1 MIKSISSVGMT
12 KPDPIELLSK
22 QDLILGRLI
31 KSIGNY
37 SIQIHD
43 NLFESLLKSI
53 VYQQLAGSAANAI
66 YSRFLQYYGDTL
78 PTPEQII
85 STSNTV
91 LRFTIGLSF
100 KKIEYIKNLATKIA
114 SGELN
119 IHHLPDLQDEEVI
132 TELVKVKGIGRWTAE
147 MFLIFCLRREDVI
160 PLDDLGVKKA
170 IQKLY
175 NLSELPTH
183 EYMLEVSSRWK
194 PYRSIATWYLW
205 KSLSKF
211 DSIG

>member
-1 MIKSISSVGMT
+1 MT
-12 KPDPIELLSK
+12 NPYPLELLSK
-22 QDLILGRLI
+22 QDLLLGKLI

-37 SIQIHD
+37 SIQIQE
-43 NLFESLLKSI
+43 NPFESLLKSI
-53 VYQQLAGSAANAI
+53 IYQQLAGSAANAI
-66 YSRFLQYYGDTL
+66 YSRFIGLYGDTL

-85 STSNTV
+85 STSDTV

-100 KKIEYIKNLATKIA
+100 KKIETIKNLSTKII
-114 SGELN
+114 SCELN
-119 IHHLPDLQDEEVI
+119 IQNLPDMQDEEVI
-132 TELVKVKGIGRWTAE
+132 NELVKVKGIGRWTAE
-147 MFLIFCLRREDVI
+147 MFLIFSLQREDVF
-160 PLDDLGVKKA
+160 PLNDLGVKKA

-175 NLSELPTH
+175 NLSDLPTQ
-183 EYMLEVSSRWK
+183 EYMIEVSSRWK

>member
-1 MIKSISSVGMT
+1 MCE
-12 KPDPIELLSK
+12 PDPLELLSK
-22 QDLILGRLI
+22 QDVRLGKLI

-53 VYQQLAGSAANAI
+53 VYQQLAGSAAKAI
-66 YSRFLQYYGDTL
+66 YSRFLLYYDNTI

-85 STSNTV
+85 STPDTV
-91 LRFTIGLSF
+91 LRFRIGLSF

-119 IHHLPDLQDEEVI
+119 IHYLPKPLNEEII

-147 MFLIFCLRREDVI
+147 MFLIFSLNRADVI
-160 PLDDLGVKKA
+160 PLDGLGVKKA
-170 IQKLY
+170 VQKLY
-175 NLSELPTH
+175 NLSDLPTH
-183 EYMLEVSSRWK
+183 EYMLEVSSKWK

-205 KSLSKF
+205 KSLSRF

>member
-1 MIKSISSVGMT
+1 MIRSIPSVGM
-12 KPDPIELLSK
+12 PDQDPLELLSK
-22 QDLILGRLI
+22 QDVLLGSLI

-37 SIQIHD
+37 SIKIHY

-53 VYQQLAGSAANAI
+53 IYQQLAGSAAKAI
-66 YSRFLQYYGDTL
+66 YFRFLQYYGDNL

-100 KKIEYIKNLATKIA
+100 KKIEYIKNLSTKIL

-119 IHHLPDLQDEEVI
+119 IQGLPDLQDEEVI
-132 TELVKVKGIGRWTAE
+132 AELVKVKGIGRWTAE
-147 MFLIFCLRREDVI
+147 MFLIFCLQREDVI
-160 PLDDLGVKKA
+160 PLGDLGVKKA

-183 EYMLEVSSRWK
+183 QYMLEVSSRWK

>member
-1 MIKSISSVGMT
+1 MSKS
-12 KPDPIELLSK
+12 DPLELLSR
-22 QDLILGRLI
+22 QDLNMGRLI

-37 SIQIHD
+37 SIQTHD

-66 YSRFLQYYGDTL
+66 YSRLLLYYGNTL
-78 PTPEQII
+78 PTPEQIL
-85 STSNTV
+85 STSDTV
-91 LRFTIGLSF
+91 LRFTAGLSF
-100 KKIEYIKNLATKIA
+100 KKVLYIKNLAAKIV

-147 MFLIFCLRREDVI
+147 MFLIFCLQRKDVI

-205 KSLSKF
+205 KSLAKF
-211 DSIG
+211 ESIG

>member
-1 MIKSISSVGMT
+1 MSKS
-12 KPDPIELLSK
+12 DPLELLSR
-22 QDLILGRLI
+22 QDLNLGRLI

-37 SIQIHD
+37 SIQTHD

-66 YSRFLQYYGDTL
+66 YSRLLLYYGNTL
-78 PTPEQII
+78 PTPEQIL
-85 STSNTV
+85 STSDTV
-91 LRFTIGLSF
+91 LRFTAGLSF
-100 KKIEYIKNLATKIA
+100 KKVLYIKNLAAKIV

-147 MFLIFCLRREDVI
+147 MFLIFCLQREDVI

-183 EYMLEVSSRWK
+183 EYMIEVSSRWK

-205 KSLSKF
+205 KSLAKF
-211 DSIG
+211 ESIG

>member
-1 MIKSISSVGMT
+1 MSKSEPLG
-12 KPDPIELLSK
+12 LLSK
-22 QDLILGRLI
+22 QDLKLGRLI

-43 NLFESLLKSI
+43 NLFESLLRSI

-66 YSRFLQYYGDTL
+66 YSRFLMYYGDTL

-100 KKIEYIKNLATKIA
+100 KKIEYIKNLATMIV

-119 IHHLPDLQDEEVI
+119 INQLPYLQDEEVI

-147 MFLIFCLRREDVI
+147 MFLIFCLRREDVM
-160 PLDDLGVKKA
+160 PLDDLGIKKA

-205 KSLSKF
+205 KSLSRF

>member
-1 MIKSISSVGMT
+1 MIRSIPSVGM
-12 KPDPIELLSK
+12 PDQDPLELLSK
-22 QDLILGRLI
+22 QDVLLGSLI
-31 KSIGNY
+31 KSIGNH

-53 VYQQLAGSAANAI
+53 IYQQLAGSAAKAI
-66 YSRFLQYYGDTL
+66 YFRFLQDYGDNL

-100 KKIEYIKNLATKIA
+100 KKIEYIKNLSTKIL

-119 IHHLPDLQDEEVI
+119 IQGLPDPQDEEAI
-132 TELVKVKGIGRWTAE
+132 AELVKVKGIGRLTAE
-147 MFLIFCLRREDVI
+147 MFLIFCLQREDVI
-160 PLDDLGVKKA
+160 PLGDLGVKKA

-183 EYMLEVSSRWK
+183 QYMLEVFSRWK

-205 KSLSKF
+205 KSFSKF

>member
-1 MIKSISSVGMT
+1 MRKSEPLG
-12 KPDPIELLSK
+12 LLSK
-22 QDLILGRLI
+22 QDLKLGRLI

-43 NLFESLLKSI
+43 NLFESLLRSI

-66 YSRFLQYYGDTL
+66 YSRFLMYYGDTL

-100 KKIEYIKNLATKIA
+100 KKIEYIKNLATMIV

-119 IHHLPDLQDEEVI
+119 INQLPYLQDEEVI

-147 MFLIFCLRREDVI
+147 MFLIFCLRREDVM
-160 PLDDLGVKKA
+160 PLDDLGIKKA
-170 IQKLY
+170 IQK
-175 NLSELPTH
+175 T
-183 EYMLEVSSRWK
+183 
-194 PYRSIATWYLW
+194 I
-205 KSLSKF
+205 
-211 DSIG
+211 

>member
-1 MIKSISSVGMT
+1 MT
-12 KPDPIELLSK
+12 NPDPTELLSK
-22 QDLILGRLI
+22 QDLVLGRLI

-37 SIQIHD
+37 SIQIHG

-53 VYQQLAGSAANAI
+53 IYQQLAGSAANAI

-100 KKIEYIKNLATKIA
+100 KKIEYIKNLSTKIL

-119 IHHLPDLQDEEVI
+119 IQGLPDPQDEEAI
-132 TELVKVKGIGRWTAE
+132 AELVKVKGIGRLTAE
-147 MFLIFCLRREDVI
+147 MFLIFCLQREDVI
-160 PLDDLGVKKA
+160 PLGDLGVKKA

-183 EYMLEVSSRWK
+183 QYMLEVFSRWK

>member
-1 MIKSISSVGMT
+1 MGE
-12 KPDPIELLSK
+12 PDPLELLSK
-22 QDLILGRLI
+22 QDMRLGKLI

-66 YSRFLQYYGDTL
+66 YLRFLLYYDNTI

-85 STSNTV
+85 STPDTV
-91 LRFTIGLSF
+91 LRFRIGLSF

-114 SGELN
+114 SGDLN
-119 IHHLPDLQDEEVI
+119 IHHLPKLQDEEII

-147 MFLIFCLRREDVI
+147 MFLIFSLNRADVI

-175 NLSELPTH
+175 NLSDLPTQ
-183 EYMLEVSSRWK
+183 EYMLEVSSKWK

-205 KSLSKF
+205 KSLSRF

>member
-1 MIKSISSVGMT
+1 MIKSISTVGMT

-205 KSLSKF
+205 KSLSRF

>member
-1 MIKSISSVGMT
+1 MIRSIPSVGM
-12 KPDPIELLSK
+12 PDQDPLELLSK
-22 QDLILGRLI
+22 QDVLLGSLI
-31 KSIGNY
+31 KSIGNH

-53 VYQQLAGSAANAI
+53 IYQQLAGSAANAI
-66 YSRFLQYYGDTL
+66 YSRFLLYYGDSL

-100 KKIEYIKNLATKIA
+100 KKIEYIKNLSTKIL

-119 IHHLPDLQDEEVI
+119 IQGLPDPQDEEAI
-132 TELVKVKGIGRWTAE
+132 AELVKVKGIGRLTAE
-147 MFLIFCLRREDVI
+147 MFLIFCLQREDVI
-160 PLDDLGVKKA
+160 PLGDLGVKKA

-183 EYMLEVSSRWK
+183 QYMLEVSSRWK

>member
-1 MIKSISSVGMT
+1 MT
-12 KPDPIELLSK
+12 NPYPLELLSK
-22 QDLILGRLI
+22 QDLLLGKLI

-37 SIQIHD
+37 SIQIHE

-53 VYQQLAGSAANAI
+53 IYQQLAGNAANAI
-66 YSRFLQYYGDTL
+66 YSRLIGLYGDTL

-85 STSNTV
+85 STSDTV

-100 KKIEYIKNLATKIA
+100 KKIETIKNLSTKII
-114 SGELN
+114 SCELN
-119 IHHLPDLQDEEVI
+119 IQDLPDMQDEEVI
-132 TELVKVKGIGRWTAE
+132 NELVKVKGIGRWTAE
-147 MFLIFCLRREDVI
+147 MFLIFSLQREDVF
-160 PLDDLGVKKA
+160 PLNDLGVKKA

-175 NLSELPTH
+175 NLSDLPTQ
-183 EYMLEVSSRWK
+183 EYMIEVSSKWK

>member
-1 MIKSISSVGMT
+1 MSKS
-12 KPDPIELLSK
+12 DPLELLSR
-22 QDLILGRLI
+22 QDLNLGRLI

-37 SIQIHD
+37 SIQTHD

-66 YSRFLQYYGDTL
+66 YSRLLLYYGNTL
-78 PTPEQII
+78 PTPEQIL
-85 STSNTV
+85 STSDTV
-91 LRFTIGLSF
+91 LRFTAGLSF
-100 KKIEYIKNLATKIA
+100 KKVLYIKNLAAKIV

-147 MFLIFCLRREDVI
+147 MFLIFCLQRKDVI

-205 KSLSKF
+205 KSLAKF
-211 DSIG
+211 ESIG

>member
-1 MIKSISSVGMT
+1 MIRSIPSVGM
-12 KPDPIELLSK
+12 PDQDPLELLSK
-22 QDLILGRLI
+22 QDVLLGSLI

-53 VYQQLAGSAANAI
+53 IYQQLAGSAAKAI
-66 YSRFLQYYGDTL
+66 YFRFLQYYADNL
-78 PTPEQII
+78 PTPKLNI

-100 KKIEYIKNLATKIA
+100 KKIEYIKNLSTKIL

-119 IHHLPDLQDEEVI
+119 IQGLPDLQDEEVI
-132 TELVKVKGIGRWTAE
+132 AELVKVKGIGRLTAE
-147 MFLIFCLRREDVI
+147 MFLIFCLQREDVI
-160 PLDDLGVKKA
+160 PLGDLGVKKA

-183 EYMLEVSSRWK
+183 QYMLEVSSRWK

>member
-1 MIKSISSVGMT
+1 MT
-12 KPDPIELLSK
+12 NPYPLELLSK
-22 QDLILGRLI
+22 QDLLLGKLI

-37 SIQIHD
+37 SIQIHE

-53 VYQQLAGSAANAI
+53 IYQQLAGKAANAI
-66 YSRFLQYYGDTL
+66 YSRLIGLYGDTL

-85 STSNTV
+85 STSDTV

-100 KKIEYIKNLATKIA
+100 KKIETIKNLSTKII
-114 SGELN
+114 SCELN
-119 IHHLPDLQDEEVI
+119 IQDLPDMQDEEVI
-132 TELVKVKGIGRWTAE
+132 NELVKVKGIGRWTAE
-147 MFLIFCLRREDVI
+147 MFLIFSLQREDVF
-160 PLDDLGVKKA
+160 PLNDLGVKKA

-175 NLSELPTH
+175 NLSDLPTQ
-183 EYMLEVSSRWK
+183 EYMIEVSSKWK

>member
-1 MIKSISSVGMT
+1 MT
-12 KPDPIELLSK
+12 NPDPLEILSK
-22 QDLILGRLI
+22 QDLKLGRLI

-43 NLFESLLKSI
+43 NLFESLIRSI
-53 VYQQLAGSAANAI
+53 VYQQLSGSAANAI
-66 YSRFLQYYGDTL
+66 YSRFLLYYDDIL
-78 PTPEQII
+78 PTPEQIN
-85 STSNTV
+85 STSNNV

-100 KKIEYIKNLATKIA
+100 KKIEYLKNLATKIT

-119 IHHLPDLQDEEVI
+119 IHHLSDLQDEEVI

-147 MFLIFCLRREDVI
+147 MFLIFSLRREDVF

-170 IQKLY
+170 IKKLY
-175 NLSELPTH
+175 NLSEMPTNG
-183 EYMLEVSSRWK
+183 YMLEVSSRWK

-211 DSIG
+211 NSIG

>member
-1 MIKSISSVGMT
+1 M
-12 KPDPIELLSK
+12 
-22 QDLILGRLI
+22 
-31 KSIGNY
+31 
-37 SIQIHD
+37 
-43 NLFESLLKSI
+43 LKSI

-66 YSRFLQYYGDTL
+66 YSRFLRYYGDTL

-100 KKIEYIKNLATKIA
+100 KKIEYIKNLSTKIV

-119 IHHLPDLQDEEVI
+119 IHHLPDFQDEEVI

-147 MFLIFCLRREDVI
+147 MFLIFCLQREDVI

-175 NLSELPTH
+175 NLAELPTH
-183 EYMLEVSSRWK
+183 EYMLEVSSGWK

>member
-1 MIKSISSVGMT
+1 M
-12 KPDPIELLSK
+12 PDQDPLELLSK
-22 QDLILGRLI
+22 QDVLLGSLI

-53 VYQQLAGSAANAI
+53 IYQQLAGSAAKAI
-66 YSRFLQYYGDTL
+66 YFRFLQDYGDNL

-100 KKIEYIKNLATKIA
+100 KKIEYIKNLSTKIL

-119 IHHLPDLQDEEVI
+119 IQGLPDPQDEEAI
-132 TELVKVKGIGRWTAE
+132 AELVKVKGIGRLTAE
-147 MFLIFCLRREDVI
+147 MFLIFCLQREDVI
-160 PLDDLGVKKA
+160 PLGDLGVKKA

-183 EYMLEVSSRWK
+183 QYMLEVSSRWK

-211 DSIG
+211 DSID